1 MRRRSELCRF
11 RFADITELPSNRYGI
26 RLRFSKTDQTGK
38 GKTLPLT
45 QNIFE
50 LLMQWREKT
59 GEGYILRGINKG
71 NGISQSLDCN
81 PPILD
86 STHS

>member
-11 RFADITELPSNRYGI
+11 RFADITELPGNRYGI

-50 LLMQWREKT
+50 LLMQWREKVKSKP
-59 GEGYILRGINKG
+59 GYLF
-71 NGISQSLDCN
+71 LD
-81 PPILD
+81 IHFG
-86 STHS
+86 SVVH